1 MNKGAGTKNLELLM
15 NNRFSNKEG
24 RIDSFSTYF
33 MRIPRYGNLIGIS
46 MKN

>member
-24 RIDSFSTYF
+24 RTDSYLTYF
-33 MRIPRYGNLIGIS
+33 MRIRETGT
-46 MKN
+46 